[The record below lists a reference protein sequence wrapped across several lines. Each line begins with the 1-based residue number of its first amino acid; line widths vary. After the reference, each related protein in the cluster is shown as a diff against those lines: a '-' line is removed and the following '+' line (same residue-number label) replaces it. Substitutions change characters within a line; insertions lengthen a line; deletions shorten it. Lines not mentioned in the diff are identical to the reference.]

1 MSCGEAQLKR
11 SRYEVRIGIWLQ
23 GAGFPPHELEHPF
36 GKADGRRWRI
46 DYAWPDFRV
55 GVEIDGGGRLVGW
68 QRNPRTGQPQPV
80 AVGRHG
86 TATDLEKLNY
96 AAEQGWRILR
106 FNPDLLTQ
114 PDYVL
119 CAIARTLRASG
130 ATLQGTAADYAA
142 HPPPALR
149 SRKRRAP
156 SPAPGGSSPR

>member
-11 SRYEVRIGIWLQ
+11 SRYEVRIGIWLR
-23 GAGFPPHELEHPF
+23 GAGSPPHELEHPF

-106 FNPDLLTQ
+106 FNPALLTQ

-119 CAIARTLRASG
+119 CAIARTPRASG

-142 HPPPALR
+142 HPPPGPVPPDTR
-149 SRKRRAP
+149 
-156 SPAPGGSSPR
+156 GGQGARGGHG